1 MIRLNQVRCVL
12 AVVDHRAS
20 ADFYR
25 DKLGFQLDLE
35 VEGWFFMSRDNFKV
49 MLGHCP
55 DEVPASRIGNHSW
68 IAYAYMDEVDALH
81 AEYAAKGVKIIQ
93 DLDDKPWGMREF
105 GIETPDGHRILF
117 GQEIGRA

>member
-1 MIRLNQVRCVL
+1 MPSLNQVRCVL

-25 DKLGFQLDLE
+25 DKLGFELELE

-55 DEVPASRIGNHSW
+55 DEVPAARIGNHSW
-68 IAYAYMDEVDALH
+68 FAYATWTRSTRCT
-81 AEYAAKGVKIIQ
+81 
-93 DLDDKPWGMREF
+93 PNMR
-105 GIETPDGHRILF
+105 R
-117 GQEIGRA
+117 RA